1 MESYEEKYKALKK
14 SIFDKLTYLT
24 ERIEKVED
32 NESLAGLVIALR
44 HFNDIII
51 DADLEIEYLE
61 YLRSKRWAKKKRLM

>member
-1 MESYEEKYKALKK
+1 MDKLKEL
-14 SIFDKLTYLT
+14 IFDKLTYLT

-51 DADLEIEYLE
+51 DADLEIEYL
-61 YLRSKRWAKKKRLM
+61 

>member
-61 YLRSKRWAKKKRLM
+61 YLRSKR

>member
-61 YLRSKRWAKKKRLM
+61 YLRSKRWSKKKRLM

>member
-1 MESYEEKYKALKK
+1 MDKLKEL
-14 SIFDKLTYLT
+14 IFDKLTYLT

-61 YLRSKRWAKKKRLM
+61 YLRSKRWSKKKRLM

>member
-24 ERIEKVED
+24 LNMEKVKD
-32 NESLAGLVIALR
+32 DVSLAGLNIAWR
-44 HFNDIII
+44 HFNDIIM
-51 DADLEIEYLE
+51 DADLIDEYRE